1 MVSERTVT
9 RAGDRRREAAGFFY
23 FRRLRQRRAPLV
35 SSTRC
40 RSPFTPQPHKK
51 PPVPRE
57 ANRGDA
63 RQGLAMLESLV
74 DAAFSADTRLGTFL
88 RSIASKETA
97 AWDAV
102 PGKLGVFP
110 CAPPTFPTPTTT
122 ARPARR
128 APWRVRMRTVE
139 QQLTGLTWHSILAA
153 KRGACVHKH
162 LAADDLEDREA
173 VLDRGFHIAAA
184 HGQIAV
190 IEATH

>member
-1 MVSERTVT
+1 MLKCGSCAALAKAAGVDASTFPFSLLDVGMVSERTVT

-51 PPVPRE
+51 PPIPRE

-122 ARPARR
+122 ARPALD
-128 APWRVRMRTVE
+128 ALPGE
-139 QQLTGLTWHSILAA
+139 C
-153 KRGACVHKH
+153 ACGR
-162 LAADDLEDREA
+162 LNSSSP
-173 VLDRGFHIAAA
+173 G
-184 HGQIAV
+184 
-190 IEATH
+190 